1 MIQHQ
6 FIETNI
12 LVRVVAND
20 HPVQSPQ
27 STALLQRIAEGEA
40 QGLVSMT
47 VLFEAVYV
55 LTGVYKLDRI
65 SIGESLIAFVGTPGI
80 ELLDC
85 EAAHF
90 IKTVALYMSIPRLS
104 FADCYHAVLS
114 LALCNGEIYT
124 FDQDFDR
131 VPDLIRREPGGHL
144 EQPERPAPR
153 PE

>member
-1 MIQHQ
+1 MIQRQ

-12 LVRVVAND
+12 LVRIVAND
-20 HPVQSPQ
+20 NPVQSPQ
-27 STALLQRIAEGEA
+27 STALIQRMAEGEF

-55 LTGVYKLDRI
+55 LTGVYELDRI
-65 SIGESLIAFVGTPGI
+65 SIGESLIAFMGTPGI
-80 ELLDC
+80 SLLDC

-114 LALCNGEIYT
+114 LALCDGETYT

-131 VPDLIRREPGGHL
+131 VPALKRLEPGAIS
-144 EQPERPAPR
+144 EPPERPAPH